1 MILNP
6 YKISESF
13 VLKKLNSINN
23 GSLTLI
29 NHDGKL
35 YNFGDQNSN
44 LKSQI
49 KIHNPRFYFD
59 IMRGGSSALAE
70 SYIKND
76 FETLN
81 LPSLIELTAKN
92 INITHDFSG
101 VLNIS
106 SLKNIFRKIFLSN
119 TKRKSQEYISKHYDL
134 GNEFFSIWLD
144 KTLTYS
150 CGIFEKPDQELESA
164 QINKYNKLINLIK
177 PKPGD
182 KILEIGCGWGGFAEH
197 LAKNYDIKLDCITI
211 SKKQYDYTKKKMR
224 RIGLNDKVNVKFL
237 DYRDLQDKYDAIAS
251 IEMIEA
257 VGEKHLNKYFS
268 IIKKNLKPNGVC
280 AIQAI
285 IIKDELFKRYR
296 KNQDFI
302 QKYIFPGGFLP
313 SLQSIKN
320 YSKKTGLVLKGCN
333 FYGNHY
339 SQTLSKWRKNFI
351 NSWSQISEQGFD
363 NSFKKIW
370 DFYFSYCEAGFNS
383 KNIDLIQFSVR
394 NK

>member
-6 YKISESF
+6 YKISENF
-13 VLKKLNSINN
+13 VLKKLRLIIN
-23 GSLTLI
+23 GSLSLK
-29 NHDGKL
+29 NYDGKS

-49 KIHNPRFYFD
+49 KINDPKFYFN
-59 IMRGGSSALAE
+59 IIRGGSSALAE

-76 FETLN
+76 FETSN

-92 INITHDFSG
+92 INLTHEFAG

-119 TKRKSQEYISKHYDL
+119 TRKKSEEYISKHYDL
-134 GNEFFSIWLD
+134 GNEFFSVWLD

-150 CGIFEKPDQELESA
+150 CGIFEKPDQELENA
-164 QINKYNKLINLIK
+164 QINKYNKLIKLIK
-177 PKPGD
+177 PKSGD

-197 LAKNYDIKLDCITI
+197 LAKNYDVQLDCITI
-211 SKKQYDYTKKKMR
+211 SKKQYEYTKNRMNR
-224 RIGLNDKVNVKFL
+224 LSLNDKVNVKFL
-237 DYRDLQDKYDAIAS
+237 DYRDLKDKYDAIAS

-257 VGEKHLNKYFS
+257 VGEKYLNKYFS
-268 IIKKNLKPNGVC
+268 TIKNNLKPNGVG

-285 IIKDELFKRYR
+285 VIKDELFKRYR

-313 SLQSIKN
+313 SLHSIKN
-320 YSKKTGLVLKGCN
+320 YSKKTGLVLKDYN
-333 FYGNHY
+333 SYGNHY
-339 SQTLSKWRKNFI
+339 SKTLSKWRKNFI
-351 NSWSQISEQGFD
+351 NSWSQISDQGFD

-383 KNIDLIQFSVR
+383 KNIDLIQFSVK

>member
-1 MILNP
+1 MTLNP
-6 YKISESF
+6 YKISENF
-13 VLKKLNSINN
+13 VFKKLKTINN
-23 GSLTLI
+23 GKLI
-29 NHDGKL
+29 LENYNGKL
-35 YNFGDQNSN
+35 HIFGKPESI
-44 LKSQI
+44 LEVKI
-49 KIHNPRFYFD
+49 KIHNPKFYLN
-59 IMRGGSSALAE
+59 IIRGGSNALAE

-76 FETLN
+76 FETSN

-92 INITHDFSG
+92 IEVTHKFSG
-101 VLNIS
+101 ILNIS
-106 SLKNIFRKIFLSN
+106 VLSNIFRKLFLSN
-119 TKRKSQEYISKHYDL
+119 TKKKSVEYISKHYDL
-134 GNEFFSIWLD
+134 GNEFFSTWLD

-150 CGIFEKPDQELESA
+150 CGIFEKPEQELEKA

-197 LAKNYDIKLDCITI
+197 LAKNYDVQLDCITI
-211 SKKQYDYTKKKMR
+211 SKKQFEFTKK
-224 RIGLNDKVNVKFL
+224 RINRLKLNNKVKVKFL
-237 DYRDLQDKYDAIAS
+237 DYRDLKDKYDAIAS

-268 IIKKNLKPNGVC
+268 TIKNNLKPNGVG

-285 IIKDELFKRYR
+285 IIKDELFNRYR

-313 SLQSIKN
+313 SLQSIKD
-320 YSKKTGLVLKGCN
+320 YSKKTGLILKGYN
-333 FYGNHY
+333 SYGSHY
-339 SQTLSKWRKNFI
+339 SQTLSKWRENFI
-351 NSWSQISEQGFD
+351 GSWNNISKQGFD
-363 NSFKKIW
+363 SSFKKIW
-370 DFYFSYCEAGFNS
+370 DFYFSYCEAGFRS